1 MDYLKGYLTKPYEI
15 TPLGEV
21 LFTDGTTNYLRS
33 NQQTCEAYG
42 YKYNRSTGTCQA
54 FNYNYSLLRNM
65 SNATNEV
72 AGGTTG
78 RDTENTILNGES
90 NLALGRNTNCFVTGE
105 SNTLESGLDNTS
117 IIGGKMGKALR
128 QGEVLIGGGGYN
140 SLTGLLQQ
148 SFVQVSNKTT
158 DAADTLLYTQGD
170 GLNQIGL
177 QKNSITAFEVFVTA
191 LVTGGSSGTAGHYK
205 TIKIT
210 GSVLNDN
217 SDSETLTQS
226 QTTIASNGT
235 TGTAVMDVAGT
246 GLLRVLVNGAANV
259 NIAWSASVNL
269 YENTTNAATF

>member
-54 FNYNYSLLRNM
+54 FNYNYNLLRNM

-78 RDTENTILNGES
+78 RNTENTILNGES

-105 SNTLESGLDNTS
+105 TNTLESGLDNTS

-226 QTTIASNGT
+226 QTIIASNGT

>member
-54 FNYNYSLLRNM
+54 FNYNYNLLRNM

-78 RDTENTILNGES
+78 RNTENTILNGES

-105 SNTLESGLDNTS
+105 SSTIESDLDNTS

>member
-54 FNYNYSLLRNM
+54 FNYNYNLLRNM

-78 RDTENTILNGES
+78 RDTENTVLNGNS

-246 GLLRVLVNGAANV
+246 GLLRVLVNGTANV